1 MTTMSLDKIEEFREN
16 LRKFERELN
25 IQNTS
30 SCCCGVTVA
39 QCHTLLDLQKKDNI
53 SLNQLTENLSLD
65 KSTTSR
71 TVESLVKRGLVRR
84 EIPEK
89 NRRTT
94 IISLTKQG
102 IDVCNQIN
110 NGNNEYYNE
119 VLSSIQTQE
128 LEIFLKSFKTI
139 VKKMYEINR
148 EEISCQK

>member
-1 MTTMSLDKIEEFREN
+1 MSLDKIEEFREN